1 MAEYAARPSCMKLHL
16 PRSFLKHR
24 GFLRPNSSFRT
35 PQSKSSYR
43 SCNLFWM
50 SRWRN
55 WKVHDPFISN
65 FNVNPCFRETSSRS
79 ASMWSLVDSESIT
92 ASGLSWIPVGDQ
104 VLLMASIF
112 LTYLAGAIP
121 VQRSGSTSQMNIA
134 DDNAF
139 PKSSTSSGSSG
150 KRDSEQDNL
159 KQAWDAV
166 RQKLLDTLDAIERG
180 SDFRNGV
187 LDEQQNAKRPLSLYA
202 VSEGPKIR
210 LLWASLQQLE
220 KEAGTFSIISL
231 SAIYFDCLVKNF
243 SGTYD
248 TGSVDDWLLAF
259 SRIIQKCCKSVCF
272 AWLEKEL
279 GPETNNMEL
288 VSLITEKLN
297 GDDAVLQNIRKSGK
311 ENLYAELLYFLSFG
325 SVRYHPP
332 LAEYLCQQPK
342 DLYLRKGC
350 CYDQSLFTL
359 YGDSILED
367 LVITLADG
375 IANTYLELISVDGN
389 LSDEVNALGLAICN
403 LSTRALQ
410 RLRNET
416 GVLVLGL
423 INELIEHLVALNQW
437 LYQNL
442 EAIASMYEDRF
453 DLYTLKNQPIK
464 EKSSDN
470 AEKNSWWKKFTLRK
484 HKSASP
490 SVCYVVISHFSMPV
504 KRTKELRALTGWRY
518 YFSLFLE
525 LSDIGMPMVRAIIDK
540 VSNAISF
547 FLVCL
552 IGRSLGLIYTGIRQ
566 SLRWK

>member
-1 MAEYAARPSCMKLHL
+1 
-16 PRSFLKHR
+16 
-24 GFLRPNSSFRT
+24 
-35 PQSKSSYR
+35 
-43 SCNLFWM
+43 M

-65 FNVNPCFRETSSRS
+65 FNVNPCFRETSLRS

-112 LTYLAGAIP
+112 LTYMAGAIP

-134 DDNAF
+134 DENAF
-139 PKSSTSSGSSG
+139 PKSSTSSGSG

-210 LLWASLQQLE
+210 LLWASLKQLE
-220 KEAGTFSIISL
+220 KEAGNFSIISL
-231 SAIYFDCLVKNF
+231 AAIYIDCLVKNF
-243 SGTYD
+243 SGSFD

-259 SRIIQKCCKSVCF
+259 SRIIQKCCKPVCF

-325 SVRYHPP
+325 SV
-332 LAEYLCQQPK
+332 
-342 DLYLRKGC
+342 RKGC

-410 RLRNET
+410 RLRNE
-416 GVLVLGL
+416 
-423 INELIEHLVALNQW
+423 VALNQW

-453 DLYTLKNQPIK
+453 DLYTLKNQLIE

-470 AEKNSWWKKFTLRK
+470 AEKVSWWKKFTLRK
-484 HKSASP
+484 HESSSP